1 LSQFGV
7 ILALI
12 FSLIIAIFAIANN
25 QLIEV
30 NYLYG
35 KAEVSAIVVIL
46 GAAILG
52 ALVIF
57 LLSMFR
63 QIRMSFQIRS
73 LRNELESYKNKTQ
86 ELEKERERLVTQ
98 ADQSVEASAGGQAA
112 VALGQDKA
120 VSPPREEETKAD
132 AAEEKSREEG
142 LAFQEQSEEE
152 AQEDDLPSTEEEG
165 AGNDIEI
172 DDDKRS

>member
-1 LSQFGV
+1 MSQFGV

-25 QLIEV
+25 QPIEV

-63 QIRMSFQIRS
+63 QIRISFQIRN
-73 LRNELESYKNKTQ
+73 LRNEVESYKNKTT
-86 ELEKERERLVTQ
+86 EMEKERERLLAQ
-98 ADQSVEASAGGQAA
+98 VEQLSELSAGGQAA
-112 VALGQDKA
+112 VTGEQDK
-120 VSPPREEETKAD
+120 EEEIPARALQESEESPGDHEAPHVD
-132 AAEEKSREEG
+132 AAGDEKD
-142 LAFQEQSEEE
+142 
-152 AQEDDLPSTEEEG
+152 EDHT
-165 AGNDIEI
+165 
-172 DDDKRS
+172 

>member
-1 LSQFGV
+1 MNQFGV
-7 ILALI
+7 ILALV

-73 LRNELESYKNKTQ
+73 LRNELENYKNKMM

-98 ADQSVEASAGGQAA
+98 VEHAAEVSAGGQAA
-112 VALGQDKA
+112 VTLGQGKT
-120 VSPPREEETKAD
+120 VSPPRKEEAKAAAADENGGEAGPASQEQPQEETEV
-132 AAEEKSREEG
+132 EELPSAREE
-142 LAFQEQSEEE
+142 
-152 AQEDDLPSTEEEG
+152 D
-165 AGNDIEI
+165 AGDDIEN
-172 DDDKRS
+172 DNDKRT